1 VLVSVLQIVCTRTEF
16 LGVLPAIVLEKK
28 CQLNTRLL
36 NRRFVGLSSAE
47 CLVLLIFTAI
57 AAVTVWFHEPWAD
70 EAQAWLIA
78 RDLGIRGIL
87 NQMGYEG
94 SPPLWHLL
102 LWGLIRLHLPYA
114 ALGAV
119 SLALVAAGM
128 YIWLRW
134 SPLPA
139 PVRLLVPF
147 AFYYQYQYA
156 VVARSYALSTFL
168 AFAAVALW
176 RSKPVHV
183 IPFGLVVAL
192 LAQTNMYG
200 FMIAGGIACA
210 FALECFRDFRKQRPL
225 RTQIF
230 QTSVAGLFVLVS
242 AAVARSLAKPF
253 PDCSFRAAIQF
264 QKGTALGSIARGLG
278 GLPELSTALGLNIT
292 WGLSLLLIFTMWA
305 IASKKG
311 TFLLPSIATLV
322 LIYQMSTG
330 KFTFFGIG
338 ASVVLLILVLCWFF
352 AVKQL
357 ACALPLI
364 FTVLAMGLVWSRPW
378 HYGMALTAFL
388 VSVWGAWP
396 AGHLPE
402 FESPTRILAVSLA
415 VLLVFQL
422 PSTAETVRAEVQGPY
437 SGGKATAEFLR
448 PYVGSRPIYSVNFYG
463 TGVQPYY
470 DRNIFVN
477 WPTAFWTWSTGRAS
491 ESNQILYESPPNNAI
506 IVVPSGGQAASKLAT
521 SKLARVQL
529 AKRHFLRRHE
539 FCGAQFWLGRVSEY
553 ECYEIYERQPR

>member
-1 VLVSVLQIVCTRTEF
+1 MMKER
-16 LGVLPAIVLEKK
+16 
-28 CQLNTRLL
+28 QLNAKLL
-36 NRRFVGLSSAE
+36 NRRFVGLPLAE
-47 CLVLLIFTAI
+47 CLVLLMFTTT
-57 AAVTVWFHEPWAD
+57 AAVAVWFHEPWAD

-87 NQMGYEG
+87 HQMGYEG

-114 ALGAV
+114 ALGVV

-168 AFAAVALW
+168 AFASVALW
-176 RSKPVHV
+176 RAKPVRV

-192 LAQTNMYG
+192 LAQTNMHG

-210 FALECFRDFRKQRPL
+210 FAWECIRDFRKQRPSQ
-225 RTQIF
+225 TQIF
-230 QTSVAGLFVLVS
+230 QTSVASVFVLAS
-242 AAVARSLAKPF
+242 AAVARSLARPF
-253 PDCSFRAAIQF
+253 PDCSFKAAIQL
-264 QKGTALGSIARGLG
+264 QKGTQLESIARALG
-278 GLPELSTALGLNIT
+278 GLPALSTALSLNMT
-292 WGLSLLLIFTMWA
+292 WGLLGLLLIFTVWA
-305 IASKKG
+305 IAARKG
-311 TFLLPSIATLV
+311 TFVLLPLMATLI
-322 LIYQMSTG
+322 LAYQMSTG
-330 KFTFFGIG
+330 ITFYEIG
-338 ASVVLLILVLCWFF
+338 GSVVLLILVLSWFL

-357 ACALPLI
+357 ACALPFV

-402 FESPTRILAVSLA
+402 FESPTRILAISLA

-422 PSTAETVRAEVQGPY
+422 PSTAETVLAEVQGPY
-437 SGGKATAEFLR
+437 SGGRATAEFLR
-448 PYVGSRPIYSVNFYG
+448 PYVGKRPIYCVNFYG

-470 DRNIFVN
+470 ERNIFAK
-477 WPTAFWTWSTGRAS
+477 WPTAFWTWSTRRAY
-491 ESNQILYESPPNNAI
+491 ESNRIFYEAPPNNAM
-506 IVVPSGGQAASKLAT
+506 IVVPSGGAAAPKLAK
-521 SKLARVQL
+521 SEFARVQL
-529 AKRHFLRRHE
+529 AKRHFVRKHE

-553 ECYEIYERQPR
+553 ECYEIFERQR

>member
-1 VLVSVLQIVCTRTEF
+1 MEN
-16 LGVLPAIVLEKK
+16 K
-28 CQLNTRLL
+28 CQLKARFL
-36 NRRFVGLSSAE
+36 NRRLAGLSLAE
-47 CLVLLIFTAI
+47 CLVLLTFTAV
-57 AAVTVWFHEPWAD
+57 AAVAVWFHEPWAD

-87 NQMGYEG
+87 HQMGYEG

-114 ALGAV
+114 AMGAV
-119 SLALVAAGM
+119 SLTLVAAGM

-176 RSKPVHV
+176 KAKPVRV

-200 FMIAGGIACA
+200 FMIAGGIACV
-210 FALECFRDFRKQRPL
+210 FARKCYKDFRKQRPS
-225 RTQIF
+225 RTQII
-230 QTSVAGLFVLVS
+230 QTSIAGVFFLAS
-242 AAVARSLAKPF
+242 AAVARFLAKPF
-253 PDCSFRAAIQF
+253 PDCSFRAAIQL
-264 QKGTALGSIARGLG
+264 QKGTTLGSIASGLR
-278 GLPELSTALGLNIT
+278 GLPELSTALGLNMT

-305 IASKKG
+305 IAAKKSI
-311 TFLLPSIATLV
+311 FVLPSIATLV
-322 LIYQMSTG
+322 LAYQMSTG
-330 KFTFFGIG
+330 NITFFGIG
-338 ASVVLLILVLCWFF
+338 ASVVLLILVLSWFF

-357 ACALPLI
+357 ACALPFI
-364 FTVLAMGLVWSRPW
+364 FTVLAMGLVWSKPW

-388 VSVWGAWP
+388 VSVWAAWP
-396 AGHLPE
+396 AGNLRE
-402 FESPTRILAVSLA
+402 FESPTRLLAVSLA

-437 SGGKATAEFLR
+437 SGARATADFLR

-463 TGVQPYY
+463 TGVQAYY

-477 WPTAFWTWSTGRAS
+477 WPTAFWTWSTRRAS
-491 ESNQILYESPPNNAI
+491 ESNRILYESPPNNAI
-506 IVVPSGGQAASKLAT
+506 IVVPSGGAAASKLAK
-521 SKLARVQL
+521 SELARVQL

>member
-1 VLVSVLQIVCTRTEF
+1 M
-16 LGVLPAIVLEKK
+16 
-28 CQLNTRLL
+28 
-36 NRRFVGLSSAE
+36 
-47 CLVLLIFTAI
+47 VLLTFTAI
-57 AAVTVWFHEPWAD
+57 AAVAVWFHEPWAD

-87 NQMGYEG
+87 HQMGYEG

-102 LWGLIRLHLPYA
+102 LWGLIRLRLPYA

-119 SLALVAAGM
+119 SLTLVAVGM

-176 RSKPVHV
+176 RAKSVRV

-192 LAQTNMYG
+192 LAQTNLYG
-200 FMIAGGIACA
+200 FTIAGGIACA
-210 FALECFRDFRKQRPL
+210 FAWDCFRDFRKQRPS

-230 QTSVAGLFVLVS
+230 QTSLAGIFLLAS
-242 AAVARSLAKPF
+242 AAVAMSLAKPL
-253 PDCSFRAAIQF
+253 PDCSFRAATQL
-264 QKGTALGSIARGLG
+264 QKGTAFGSIARGLG
-278 GLPELSTALGLNIT
+278 GLPELSMALGLNIT

-305 IASKKG
+305 IGAKKRS
-311 TFLLPSIATLV
+311 FVLPLIATLV
-322 LIYQMSTG
+322 LAYQMSTG
-330 KFTFFGIG
+330 NVTFFGIG
-338 ASVVLLILVLCWFF
+338 GAVVLLILVLSWFV

-357 ACALPLI
+357 ACALPFI
-364 FTVLAMGLVWSRPW
+364 FTVLAMGWVWSKPW

-396 AGHLPE
+396 AGHLPQ
-402 FESPTRILAVSLA
+402 FQSPTRLLTASLA

-437 SGGKATAEFLR
+437 SGGRATAEFLR
-448 PYVGSRPIYSVNFYG
+448 PYVGRRPIYCVNFYG
-463 TGVQPYY
+463 TGVQPYF

-477 WPTAFWTWSTGRAS
+477 WPTAFWTWSTRRAY
-491 ESNQILYESPPNNAI
+491 ESNRILYESPANNAI
-506 IVVPSGGQAASKLAT
+506 IVVPSGGQAASKLAK
-521 SKLARVQL
+521 SEFARVQF
-529 AKRHFLRRHE
+529 AKRHFVRRHE